1 MNGMLRGAVG
11 AVFMLFASLSAA
23 SPVTLTGASRHV
35 AIWDAANPAGVYGP
49 NSLSILAGSFND
61 SVGILSGAGSN
72 VLVSS
77 SQKSLIDAAG
87 GVFSGSGEVSVGF
100 SVQAADQVVSQ
111 SYFIADFIA
120 PTAMQY
126 SLRGSLGSFMD
137 GGLGIG
143 QIFLLDTGSFSAVFN
158 HVAPSTWDTLVLGET
173 GTLAAGA
180 YRLAALARIA
190 PDPGWG
196 TDAFYG
202 GSVEYDFQFNVTAV
216 PEPGSWALLLA
227 GLGLLGFAA
236 RRRA

>member
-1 MNGMLRGAVG
+1 MNVLLRGAVA
-11 AVFMLFASLSAA
+11 AVFVLFSSLSAA
-23 SPVTLTGASRHV
+23 SPVTLTGANRFVVIS
-35 AIWDAANPAGVYGP
+35 DAANPAGVYGP
-49 NSLSILAGSFND
+49 NSPSALDGSFND
-61 SVGILSGAGSN
+61 SVGISSGPYN
-72 VLVSS
+72 IPVSS

-111 SYFIADFIA
+111 SYFIADFVA

-143 QIFLLDTGSFSAVFN
+143 QIFLLDTNSFSAVFN
-158 HVAPSTWDTLVLGET
+158 HFTPGTWDTLALSET
-173 GTLAAGA
+173 GVLAAGA

-190 PDPGWG
+190 PNPAWG
-196 TDAFYG
+196 ADAFYG

>member
-1 MNGMLRGAVG
+1 MNVLLRGAVA
-11 AVFMLFASLSAA
+11 AVFVLFSSLSAA
-23 SPVTLTGASRHV
+23 SPVTLTGANRFVVIS
-35 AIWDAANPAGVYGP
+35 DAANPAGVYGP
-49 NSLSILAGSFND
+49 NSPSALDGSFND
-61 SVGILSGAGSN
+61 LVGISSGPYN
-72 VLVSS
+72 IPVSS
-77 SQKSLIDAAG
+77 SQKSNIDAAG

-143 QIFLLDTGSFSAVFN
+143 QIFLIDTNSFSAVFN
-158 HVAPSTWDTLVLGET
+158 HFTPGTWDTLALSENGV
-173 GTLAAGA
+173 LAAGA

-190 PDPGWG
+190 PDPAWG
-196 TDAFYG
+196 AGAYYG
-202 GSVEYDFQFNVTAV
+202 GTVEYDFQFNVTAV

>member
-1 MNGMLRGAVG
+1 MSVMLRGAVG

-61 SVGILSGAGSN
+61 SVGISSGPYN
-72 VLVSS
+72 IPVSS

-143 QIFLLDTGSFSAVFN
+143 QIFLLDTNSFSAVFN
-158 HVAPSTWDTLVLGET
+158 HFTPGTWDTLVLSET
-173 GTLAAGA
+173 GVLAAGA

-190 PDPGWG
+190 PNPAWG
-196 TDAFYG
+196 ADAFYG

>member
-100 SVQAADQVVSQ
+100 SVQDAYQVVSQ

-126 SLRGSLGSFMD
+126 NLRGSLGSFMD
-137 GGLGIG
+137 GGLGFG
-143 QIFLLDTGSFSAVFN
+143 QIFLLNTSSFSAVFN
-158 HVAPSTWDTLVLGET
+158 HVALGWDTNVLSET
-173 GTLAAGA
+173 GMLAAGA

-190 PDPGWG
+190 PDPAWG
-196 TDAFYG
+196 TSAYYG
-202 GSVEYDFQFNVTAV
+202 GSAEYDFQFNVTAV
-216 PEPGSWALLLA
+216 PEPESWVLLLA

>member
-1 MNGMLRGAVG
+1 MNVLLRGAVA
-11 AVFMLFASLSAA
+11 AVFVLFSSLSAA
-23 SPVTLTGASRHV
+23 SPVTLTGANRFVVIS
-35 AIWDAANPAGVYGP
+35 DAANPAGVYGP
-49 NSLSILAGSFND
+49 NSPSALDGSFND
-61 SVGILSGAGSN
+61 SVGISSGPYN
-72 VLVSS
+72 IPVSS
-77 SQKSLIDAAG
+77 SQKSNIDAAG

-158 HVAPSTWDTLVLGET
+158 HVAPSTWDTLVLSET

-196 TDAFYG
+196 TDAYYG

-227 GLGLLGFAA
+227 GLGLLGFAP

>member
-1 MNGMLRGAVG
+1 MNVLLRGAVA
-11 AVFMLFASLSAA
+11 AVFVLFSSLSAA
-23 SPVTLTGASRHV
+23 SPVTLTSANRFVVIS
-35 AIWDAANPAGVYGP
+35 DAANPAGVYGP
-49 NSLSILAGSFND
+49 NSPSALDGSFND
-61 SVGILSGAGSN
+61 LVGISSGPYN
-72 VLVSS
+72 IPVSS
-77 SQKSLIDAAG
+77 SQKSNIDAAG

-143 QIFLLDTGSFSAVFN
+143 QIFLIDTNSFSAVFN
-158 HVAPSTWDTLVLGET
+158 HFTPGTWDTLALSENGV
-173 GTLAAGA
+173 LAAGA

-190 PDPGWG
+190 PDPAWG
-196 TDAFYG
+196 AGAYYG
-202 GSVEYDFQFNVTAV
+202 GTVEYDFQFNVTAV